1 MSVTFIVANKF
12 AAGNTEIAGEKYFTD
27 CTVSISH
34 DFSNSVTEHPVETGV
49 SFSDHIQVKNN
60 RFTVSGIFGQY
71 GLNDYQADT
80 LSRGLERIQQ
90 AYKFL
95 RRLRDE
101 RLTFTLVSKYETYS
115 DCVIESLTL
124 PVSVESS
131 NSLYFDMNVVQIRKA
146 NTESVNLVISL
157 NPATV
162 ANSKKDSASSTTN
175 GGKVITSSAKI
186 IYKGGRSLVE
196 DVVGA
201 SVGIYNEVGDKS
213 NGGQ

>member
-34 DFSNSVTEHPVETGV
+34 NFSNSVTEHPVEVGV
-49 SFSDHIQVKNN
+49 SFSDHVQVQSN

-101 RLTFTLVSKYETYS
+101 RLTFTLVSKYEAYV
-115 DCVIESLTL
+115 DCVIESLTI

-131 NSLYFDMNVVQIRKA
+131 NSLYFDMNIIQIRKA
-146 NTESVNLVISL
+146 NTESVNLVV
-157 NPATV
+157 NPKSV
-162 ANSKKDSASSTTN
+162 ADAKKDAASSTVN
-175 GGKVITSSAKI
+175 GGKRGQSSA
-186 IYKGGRSLVE
+186 YKGGVLIGDAGM
-196 DVVGA
+196 DVVSA
-201 SVGIYNEVGDKS
+201 IQEINSVGSKP
-213 NGGQ
+213 

>member
-34 DFSNSVTEHPVETGV
+34 NFSNSVTEHPVETGV
-49 SFSDHIQVKNN
+49 SFSDHIQVQNN
-60 RFTVSGIFGQY
+60 KFTVSGIFGQY

-115 DCVIESLTL
+115 DCVIESLSI

-131 NSLYFDMNVVQIRKA
+131 NSLYFDINVIQIRKA
-146 NTESVNLVISL
+146 NTESVNLVV
-157 NPATV
+157 NPKSV
-162 ANSKKDSASSTTN
+162 ADAKKDAASGTTN
-175 GGKVITSSAKI
+175 GGKSGSKETTKLEALSQFLTTKDPEQ
-186 IYKGGRSLVE
+186 L
-196 DVVGA
+196 
-201 SVGIYNEVGDKS
+201 DKVLI
-213 NGGQ
+213 GKP

>member
-34 DFSNSVTEHPVETGV
+34 NFSNSVTEHPVETGV
-49 SFSDHIQVKNN
+49 SFSDHIQVQNN
-60 RFTVSGIFGQY
+60 KFTVSGIFGQY

-101 RLTFTLVSKYETYS
+101 RLTFTLVSKYETYP
-115 DCVIESLTL
+115 DCVIESLNI

-131 NSLYFDMNVVQIRKA
+131 NSLYFDINVIQIRKA
-146 NTESVNLVISL
+146 NTESVNLVI
-157 NPATV
+157 NPKSV
-162 ANSKKDSASSTTN
+162 AAAKKDAASGTAN
-175 GGKVITSSAKI
+175 GGKSGNKETTKLEALSQFLTTKDPEQLDKVLI
-186 IYKGGRSLVE
+186 GG
-196 DVVGA
+196 
-201 SVGIYNEVGDKS
+201 K
-213 NGGQ
+213 